1 MSLPDEPK
9 SRIEQYLG
17 AIIEQASAEAP
28 EAPQS
33 RMEEY
38 LAELLSIMS
47 GHAKPIPTPAG
58 IELTASDDPEKHFKI
73 TVDSEG
79 KITTERIV

>member
-1 MSLPDEPK
+1 MSLPDEPQ

-33 RMEEY
+33 RIEEY
-38 LAELLSIMS
+38 LAELLSILRDQ
-47 GHAKPIPTPAG
+47 GHTVPSEDW
-58 IELTASDDPEKHFKI
+58 IELPASDDPDMRFKI

-79 KITTERIV
+79 KITTERVS

>member
-1 MSLPDEPK
+1 MSLPDEPQ

-17 AIIEQASAEAP
+17 AIIEQASAEVP

-33 RMEEY
+33 RIEEY
-38 LAELLSIMS
+38 LAELLNIMS
-47 GHAKPIPTPAG
+47 GHDEPIYTADS
-58 IELTASDDPEKHFKI
+58 IELTASDDPEKKFKI
-73 TVDSEG
+73 TVDSDG